1 MTIADCPLFGQSASG
16 LNFYDDS
23 GRSLLADKKL
33 LFRHFSLR
41 QRDDDDAASLLN
53 DDAQLCKCLCCTCAN
68 LSTTQELC
76 DAPGGVCLQESGIRF
91 SCRLKNILGLFRFV

>member
-1 MTIADCPLFGQSASG
+1 MTIADSPLLGQSASG

-23 GRSLLADKKL
+23 GRSTLADKKL

-53 DDAQLCKCLCCTCAN
+53 DDAQLCKNASACLHRC
-68 LSTTQELC
+68 
-76 DAPGGVCLQESGIRF
+76 ESVY
-91 SCRLKNILGLFRFV
+91 KNFVMHLDVSAYKSRPTLFL